1 MNRVI
6 SIDYAKGLAILMLLL
21 SHCISDV
28 GHLKT
33 WIFAWHMPIFFI
45 ICGILNT
52 MRNPEGIPFR
62 EFSSWIK
69 HRIKQVFVPYF
80 VFGLLYIF
88 FIGMLSF
95 ISEGKFILMDE
106 LISLFSLKGVAS
118 MWFLPVYFFAEL
130 LYVFFISKIPNI
142 SQGLLISCIV
152 FFLLYNQVDGQI
164 QVAESYV
171 QLTKVLVS
179 LVFVVLGRY
188 LWVLK
193 EKVFM
198 NFYYIP
204 LIITFFLI
212 SLLALYNGFVGI
224 GSLSLGNVILFYMVA
239 STLSVLIMT
248 LLEKI
253 GQRVD
258 SKNKILNFLSLFGV
272 NSIVVLVSN
281 NLLIEIFRLIEY
293 KYFNNIFLNSGT
305 LGGLLMA
312 VILIIPEFC
321 LIQLSQGKIGF
332 LFGKIN
338 YR

>member
-1 MNRVI
+1 MDRI
-6 SIDYAKGLAILMLLL
+6 RSIDYVKGIAILSLVV
-21 SHCISDV
+21 SHCLS
-28 GHLKT
+28 GGFLRS
-33 WIFAWHMPIFFI
+33 WITSFDMPVFFI

-62 EFSSWIK
+62 KFSSWLK
-69 HRIKQVFVPYF
+69 HRIKQIFVPYF
-80 VFGLLYIF
+80 VFGLLYIL

-95 ISEGKFILMDE
+95 ISGGKFILMDE

-142 SQGLLISCIV
+142 FQGLLISCIV
-152 FFLLYNQVDGQI
+152 FFLLYNQVSGQI

-198 NFYYIP
+198 NFHYIP
-204 LIITFFLI
+204 LIISSFLI
-212 SLLALYNGFVGI
+212 SLLALYNGFVQI
-224 GSLSLGNVILFYMVA
+224 GSLSLGNVIIFYVVA
-239 STLSVLIMT
+239 SALSVLIMT

-253 GQRVD
+253 GQWVD
-258 SKNKILNFLSLFGV
+258 SKNKILIFLSLFGM

-312 VILIIPEFC
+312 AILIIPEFC
-321 LIQLSQGKIGF
+321 LIQLSQKKIGII
-332 LFGKIN
+332 FGKGIN
-338 YR
+338 G

>member
-1 MNRVI
+1 
-6 SIDYAKGLAILMLLL
+6 
-21 SHCISDV
+21 
-28 GHLKT
+28 
-33 WIFAWHMPIFFI
+33 
-45 ICGILNT
+45 
-52 MRNPEGIPFR
+52 
-62 EFSSWIK
+62 
-69 HRIKQVFVPYF
+69 
-80 VFGLLYIF
+80 
-88 FIGMLSF
+88 MLSF
-95 ISEGKFILMDE
+95 ISGGKFILMDE

-142 SQGLLISCIV
+142 FQGLLISCIV
-152 FFLLYNQVDGQI
+152 FFLLYNQVSGQI

-198 NFYYIP
+198 NFHYIP
-204 LIITFFLI
+204 LIISSFLI
-212 SLLALYNGFVGI
+212 SLLALYNGFVQI
-224 GSLSLGNVILFYMVA
+224 GSLSLGNVIIFYVVA
-239 STLSVLIMT
+239 SALSVLIMT

-253 GQRVD
+253 GQWVD
-258 SKNKILNFLSLFGV
+258 SKNKILIFLSLFGM

-312 VILIIPEFC
+312 AILIIPEFC
-321 LIQLSQGKIGF
+321 LIQLSQKKIGII
-332 LFGKIN
+332 FGKGIN
-338 YR
+338 G

>member
-1 MNRVI
+1 MDRI
-6 SIDYAKGLAILMLLL
+6 RSIDYVKGIAILLLVVSRCL
-21 SHCISDV
+21 SGGFLRS
-28 GHLKT
+28 
-33 WIFAWHMPIFFI
+33 WITSFDMPVFFI

-62 EFSSWIK
+62 KFSSWLK
-69 HRIKQVFVPYF
+69 HRIKQIFVPYF
-80 VFGLLYIF
+80 VFGLLYIL

-95 ISEGKFILMDE
+95 ISGGKFILMDE

-142 SQGLLISCIV
+142 FQGLLISCIV
-152 FFLLYNQVDGQI
+152 FFLLYNQVSGQI

-198 NFYYIP
+198 NFHYIP
-204 LIITFFLI
+204 LIISSFLI
-212 SLLALYNGFVGI
+212 SLLALYNGFVQI
-224 GSLSLGNVILFYMVA
+224 GSLSLGNVIIFYVVA
-239 STLSVLIMT
+239 SALSVLIMT

-253 GQRVD
+253 GQWVD
-258 SKNKILNFLSLFGV
+258 SKNKILIFLSLFGM

-312 VILIIPEFC
+312 AILIIPEFC
-321 LIQLSQGKIGF
+321 LIQLSQKKIGII
-332 LFGKIN
+332 FGKGIN
-338 YR
+338 G